1 MKKDINL
8 IKVYVFRSV
17 LCLLVFLAVCVI
29 PFALAQWLAAAPS
42 VVKNPTIVPC
52 NDQWQVGAD
61 MPSTGV
67 RMVGIFFSG
76 NFKFYAIGGR
86 SMDGAG
92 NDFTHP
98 FEYNR
103 ISDTWTIKSATFPDN
118 QVSNM
123 ACGTLTD
130 SGRLTFTA

>member
-8 IKVYVFRSV
+8 IKMYVFRSV

-29 PFALAQWLAAAPS
+29 PFALAQWLAAATS
-42 VVKNPTIVPC
+42 VVKNQTIVSC
-52 NDQWQVGAD
+52 NDQWQAGGD

-67 RMVGIFFSG
+67 RMVGIFFAG

-86 SMDGAG
+86 SMDGVG

-103 ISDTWTIKSATFPDN
+103 ISDNLDH
-118 QVSNM
+118 
-123 ACGTLTD
+123 
-130 SGRLTFTA
+130 